1 MSNPQKKTSLII
13 INYKI
18 VKKRYYK
25 KNYKGMQINNFL
37 LLLLLSKVK
46 NLMNPQMKLKIE
58 LRKMRNNLF
67 YNLKNEIK

>member
-25 KNYKGMQINNFL
+25 KNYKRMQINNFL

-46 NLMNPQMKLKIE
+46 NLMNPHMKLKMG
-58 LRKMRNNLF
+58 LRKMTNNLF

>member
-25 KNYKGMQINNFL
+25 KNYKRMQINNFL

-46 NLMNPQMKLKIE
+46 NLMNPHMKLKIG
-58 LRKMRNNLF
+58 LRKMTNNLF